1 MVRSALMAETKPQRR
16 GLSPAR
22 RRVLLQTLGVIVV
35 VALLLWG
42 ADALARSRAETL
54 LARNI
59 QDATGVEAPPEVDV
73 NGIFFLPQLIRG
85 AYSDVQVSTRGVTGS
100 PLRIDRVDSQ
110 LSDVRVPFHDVLVR
124 DVRRVGIG
132 RSVENLHLTYGD
144 INAYFAATGR
154 RLTLAPGP
162 DGTVKLTGNVE
173 VLNQSVPVSADAA
186 LSVEDD
192 VLRISPQSLDTG
204 SGSLDAASRLLL
216 GRGLTLLMPL
226 GTLPFGHHLTG
237 VQADPEGVHLTA
249 EGTGI
254 LIKP

>member
-1 MVRSALMAETKPQRR
+1 MSETKPQGR

-22 RRVLLQTLGVIVV
+22 RRTLLQVLGVIVV

-42 ADALARSRAETL
+42 ADSLARTSAERL

-59 QDATGVEAPPEVDV
+59 QDATGVEVAPEVDV
-73 NGIFFLPQLIRG
+73 NGVLFLPQLIRG
-85 AYSDVQVSTRGVTGS
+85 AYSDVQVSTRGVAGS
-100 PLRIDRVDSQ
+100 PLRIDRVESQ

-124 DVRRVGIG
+124 DIRRVGIG
-132 RSVENLHLTYGD
+132 RSVENLDLTYED

-173 VLNQSVPVSADAA
+173 ILNQSVPVSADAA
-186 LSVEDD
+186 LSVEGD

-216 GRGLTLLMPL
+216 GRRLTLLVPL
-226 GTLPFGHHLTG
+226 GPLPFGHRLTG
-237 VQADPEGVHLTA
+237 VQADSQGVHLTA

-254 LIKP
+254 LLQP